1 MERRMKKI
9 QICCLIMTMVFGAAS
24 ANIAG
29 AQEYVAP
36 PVTISKDK
44 VKIDGKA
51 FYSHIVLEKQ
61 TLYSISKAYN
71 ISIDE
76 IYKHNPSVKENG
88 LRKNDIIIIPVVPT
102 TTSESN
108 TPKTAPQPVVQQE
121 QAPQKQ
127 SKVEIAQIPA
137 DQNATTY
144 TVSWYDDLSSIAE
157 KFNVSEESIVAANN
171 LKSRKLKNRQVLII
185 PSQTQQETVVE
196 EVYAEQ
202 PQVNETAVEEES
214 ESWDYFAEAETT
226 SEFSFFGN
234 TNPEVQMSL
243 VLPFKANGKSGSR
256 NNLDF
261 YSGVLLAARD
271 LTDSGINIKL
281 RVFDSANDSIKIDTK
296 ELKKSDVIIGPVSSK
311 EISMIQTM
319 IGGTC
324 PIVSPLDQRVEALAS
339 KTRNI
344 IQAPTSQQAQHTDLA
359 NWIKEDRQV
368 DDKVI
373 IISEKG
379 ARQNDNGKAIIS
391 VINSK
396 GIEYIPF
403 SYSILEGRNIQGIL
417 ESKMTTTG
425 TNRIIIASES
435 EAFVNDAVR
444 NLNLIYHNKFNVV
457 LYAPSKIRTFETIE
471 IENLHNLS
479 LHTSLSYE
487 IDYQNEETRSFLGKY
502 RAMFGTEPSQFAFQ
516 GYDLAKYFA
525 NIIAK
530 YQEDWTSHLEETK
543 AEMLQSTISLWSNG
557 IGGYVNQGTRRVIYG
572 KEYSITAVKTLHSQ
586 QPEE

>member
-1 MERRMKKI
+1 MA
-9 QICCLIMTMVFGAAS
+9 MVFGAAS
-24 ANIAG
+24 AHIAG

-202 PQVNETAVEEES
+202 PQVSETAVEEES

-296 ELKKSDVIIGPVSSK
+296 ELKESDVIIGPVSSK
-311 EISMIQTM
+311 EISMIQSM

-525 NIIAK
+525 DIIAK

-543 AEMLQSTISLWSNG
+543 VEMLQSNISLWSNG

-572 KEYSITAVKTLHSQ
+572 KGYSITAVKTLHSQ